1 MPIIWLIQWHIV
13 NCFVI
18 PMTIINIHTPVD
30 DALVINHL
38 WSLYDSWTLNFFD
51 IFKWLPVLTHVLPFS
66 LYHYRIYTGL
76 KPKRCLLWY
85 RQFFFW
91 WKFWEDALLYALLIH
106 VIKKKT
112 FDFMGAFL
120 GGLLVFYR
128 FIDQIALIIMIMDL
142 SGQIWT

>member
-66 LYHYRIYTGL
+66 LYHYRIYIGL

-85 RQFFFW
+85 RQFFFDEHFGRMLYCMLYW
-91 WKFWEDALLYALLIH
+91 SMLL
-106 VIKKKT
+106 KT
-112 FDFMGAFL
+112 FDFIGAYL

>member
-1 MPIIWLIQWHIV
+1 MPIIWLIKWQIV

-85 RQFFFW
+85 RQVFFLDENFGRMLYCMLYW
-91 WKFWEDALLYALLIH
+91 SMLL
-106 VIKKKT
+106 KKT